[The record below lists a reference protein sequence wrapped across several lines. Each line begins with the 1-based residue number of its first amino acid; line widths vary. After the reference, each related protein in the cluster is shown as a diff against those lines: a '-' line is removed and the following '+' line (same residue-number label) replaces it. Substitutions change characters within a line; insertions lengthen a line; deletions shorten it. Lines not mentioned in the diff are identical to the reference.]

1 MDRLFDSLFL
11 AEFIGRKEKNMDPE
25 MVKELKRQQEA
36 HNKQMQEMDEFF
48 LKREETLEDAFL
60 EKIVR
65 EVRGE

>member
-11 AEFIGRKEKNMDPE
+11 AEFTGGKEKNMDPE

-48 LKREETLEDAFL
+48 LRREETLEDAFL

>member
-1 MDRLFDSLFL
+1 
-11 AEFIGRKEKNMDPE
+11 MDPE

-48 LKREETLEDAFL
+48 LKREGTLEDAFL